1 MVWVFVPCCV
11 ISCPSSCFP
20 SLVISFT
27 CPWWATC
34 VISLQVFPLSAFG
47 PCTILVFVFGLKLSF
62 SFSSCL
68 SACLA
73 IGSSLFDIRD
83 SKRRSKRDTDVEG
96 DSNGEK
102 TGVLFSVIWRD
113 PAALCLIFFFS
124 VFCLGRFTNP
134 KCLYLTSWEWHSTI
148 KLSLWHVYSRLRQIL
163 LILPFKKCLIVL
175 KLWIWCEVQLHRNGW

>member
-113 PAALCLIFFFS
+113 PAALCLIFFSQFS
-124 VFCLGRFTNP
+124 AWDASPTQNICIWLPGNDTQQSNYLCGTFTHGSD
-134 KCLYLTSWEWHSTI
+134 KSCWFYL
-148 KLSLWHVYSRLRQIL
+148 
-163 LILPFKKCLIVL
+163 L
-175 KLWIWCEVQLHRNGW
+175 KNV